1 MNLEY
6 ADDLNNN
13 RLMTNNNENSSKSP
27 KIVLKIVNKPSIFRD
42 NDPINFK
49 QNEKDAIFFKNNDET
64 IKKIKEKGL
73 NIDLLSYLNCFCCR
87 NSNPNFDKAI
97 LMYYYY
103 MDVSTYFRKMI
114 EIDIIKYF
122 LFSLN
127 ERKLI
132 SIIANP
138 DFSTIEKDTILA
150 KLNEQHDKDK
160 FIKDFDRNIDPI
172 LKEVLEEARNKS
184 KINKLLQLVK
194 NGSHSLYEE

>member
-42 NDPINFK
+42 NDPIDFK